1 MFKLKIYDQRS
12 MLFNQMKNNKYH
24 RTLQNLIPISYKE
37 RCKCEIFQIDGRTKW
52 WNRSAQE
59 RKKETMKERIKR

>member
-24 RTLQNLIPISYKE
+24 RTLQNLIPS
-37 RCKCEIFQIDGRTKW
+37 
-52 WNRSAQE
+52 
-59 RKKETMKERIKR
+59 KKEAKSIPLIHKYMTTHFPGLVQANQ